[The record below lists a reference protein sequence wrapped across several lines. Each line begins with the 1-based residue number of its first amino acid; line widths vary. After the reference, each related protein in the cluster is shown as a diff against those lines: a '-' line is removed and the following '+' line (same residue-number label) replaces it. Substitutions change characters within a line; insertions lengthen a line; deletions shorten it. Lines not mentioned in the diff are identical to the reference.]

1 MSAEPSGFKL
11 YIIRFLVYY
20 DCKRIL
26 IELGGIEMKA
36 TYHGHAVVTLELD
49 DGKKMLFDPFIS
61 GNEQCDLDAET
72 VNPDVILL
80 THAHADHF
88 GDTVEIAKRTGAQ
101 VITTVE
107 IADYLSTLDVEAHGM
122 QPGGA
127 YEFDFGVVKF
137 TQAIHGSSLDIDD
150 SGKPFTLGLAA
161 GILVTADN
169 KTVYHLGDTAL
180 YSDMKLIGNKNNID
194 LAFIPIGDNF
204 TMGPEDAAVATRWL
218 QADCVVPVHYN
229 TFPLIE
235 QDPNDFIGLLAEGV
249 GIALKIGQTIDV

>member
-1 MSAEPSGFKL
+1 
-11 YIIRFLVYY
+11 
-20 DCKRIL
+20 
-26 IELGGIEMKA
+26 MKA
-36 TYHGHAVVTLELD
+36 TYHGHAVVSLETD
-49 DGKKMLFDPFIS
+49 DGTKLLFDPFIT
-61 GNEQCDLDAET
+61 GNDLCDLDAET
-72 VNPDVILL
+72 VEPDVILL

-127 YEFDFGVVKF
+127 HEFDFGVVKF

-161 GILVTADN
+161 GILVTAD
-169 KTVYHLGDTAL
+169 KRTVYHVGDTAL
-180 YSDMKLIGNKNNID
+180 YSDMRMIGERNYID

-204 TMGPEDAAVATRWL
+204 TMGPEDAAVAARWL

-235 QDPNDFIGLLAEGV
+235 QDPDDFVNRLGEGV
-249 GIALKIGQTIDV
+249 GIALKVGQTLEV